1 MGERYFQGMRTQ
13 IGRILFA
20 TMLIGAASVASSA
33 PLTDASTVC
42 HSTCAAVWA
51 PGTGPAA
58 DAADDALYA
67 AGYTN

>member
-20 TMLIGAASVASSA
+20 TMLIGVAVVSSSA
-33 PLTDASTVC
+33 PLTDASAVC
-42 HSTCAAVWA
+42 HGVCVPAWA
-51 PGTGPAA
+51 PGTGPVA